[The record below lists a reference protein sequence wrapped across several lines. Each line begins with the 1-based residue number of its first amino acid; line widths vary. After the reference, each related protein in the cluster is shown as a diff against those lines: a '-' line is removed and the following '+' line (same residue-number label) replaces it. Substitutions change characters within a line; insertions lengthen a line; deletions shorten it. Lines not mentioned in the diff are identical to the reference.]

1 MEVLHHFSHEEHPLI
16 FVEELQNDGSNEFV
30 CSGCD
35 ESVWGPAYKCSQHC
49 NFSLHKSCAEL
60 PREIQHPL
68 HPNHTLVL
76 QVPPSRPKLCEACY
90 RSCERCFFYHCNTCD
105 FDGLHIEC
113 ASGWRT
119 KPEDCHQH
127 EFISIFQQIQFTC
140 ELCGEDRNSFAQVCR
155 ICQLLAHT
163 PCTEMPR
170 TIKIIADRHWLNLVY
185 SLGQVMKEH
194 DDCVLCNL
202 CGKKL
207 NLKYAAYYCQ
217 QCDFVAH
224 LECAR
229 QNWIGPSDTVDSS
242 IDLIEDRD
250 FEEGEEL
257 EAIKHFSHNH
267 YLFITRNEIEGH
279 HHKLICEGCKQSIS
293 VPFYSCEQCDYFL
306 HSKCARFP
314 LKKRHPNHL
323 HPLTLSAKGR
333 ENDIN
338 DLVYCNACGCFSHG
352 FAYTCVQDCPY
363 SLDIRC
369 CSIPKTI
376 KHEVHQHSLFHAI
389 SSAEK
394 CSACDGSEEQGRNG
408 VFVCKECK
416 FALGFKCATL
426 PLKAKYEYDPHLLSL
441 THTITAEND
450 DSEKYCCLICE
461 EKRNPDD
468 WFYYCGEC
476 NFTAH
481 PRCIVGLNPYI
492 DCCKTFITDFHQHP
506 LTFLRRTKVSP
517 PCDACGKTFNENVAL
532 NCTQCKFIIHWER
545 KCMEKLGVK

>member
-16 FVEELQNDGSNEFV
+16 FVEELQNDGANEFV
-30 CSGCD
+30 CSGCE
-35 ESVWGPAYKCSQHC
+35 ESIWGPAYKCSQYC
-49 NFSLHKSCAEL
+49 NFFIHKSCAEL

-76 QVPPSRPKLCEACY
+76 EVPSRPKLCEACY

-127 EFISIFQQIQFTC
+127 EFVTVFQQIQFTC

-185 SLGQVMKEH
+185 SLGQVMKEQ

-207 NLKYAAYYCQ
+207 NLKYAAYYCR

-242 IDLIEDRD
+242 IDLIEDSD
-250 FEEGEEL
+250 FEEDEEL
-257 EAIKHFSHNH
+257 EVIKHFNHKH
-267 YLFITRNEIEGH
+267 YLFINRNEVEVH
-279 HHKLICEGCKQSIS
+279 DHKLCEGCMQSIS
-293 VPFYSCEQCDYFL
+293 APFYSCEQCDYFL
-306 HSKCARFP
+306 HSKCARLP
-314 LKKRHPNHL
+314 LKKRHPNHPHL
-323 HPLTLSAKGR
+323 LTLSARGR
-333 ENDIN
+333 ESYIDG
-338 DLVYCNACGCFSHG
+338 LVFCNACGRYSHG
-352 FAYTCVQDCPY
+352 FAYTCHKCDYY

-369 CSIPKTI
+369 GSILKI
-376 KHEVHQHSLFHAI
+376 FNHEVHQHSLFHAL
-389 SSAEK
+389 SSVEK
-394 CSACDGSEEQGRNG
+394 CRACDGSENTNG
-408 VFVCKECK
+408 VFVCTKCS
-416 FALGFKCATL
+416 FALGFECATL
-426 PLKAKYEYDPHLLSL
+426 PLKAKYEYHPHLLSL
-441 THTITAEND
+441 THVTAEND
-450 DSEKYCCLICE
+450 FEEYYCLICE
-461 EKRNPDD
+461 EERNSDH
-468 WFYYCGEC
+468 WFYYCAQC
-476 NFTAH
+476 NFGAH
-481 PRCIVGLNPYI
+481 PRCVVGRNPYI
-492 DCCKTFITDFHQHP
+492 KYGRNLTRKYHRHP
-506 LTFLRRTKVSP
+506 LNFVRRTKVSR
-517 PCDACGKTFNENVAL
+517 PCDACGETFDGHVAL
-532 NCTQCKFIIHWER
+532 GCTQCKSIIHWTKE
-545 KCMEKLGVK
+545 CMDKWIIK